1 MFGAFERAVAGRYLR
16 ARRGERF
23 VSVIAIFSLIGIALG
38 VATLI
43 IVMSVMNGF
52 KSDLLG
58 RILGLNGDLSIYSG
72 GATLTDYDALAG
84 RVRAVP
90 GVIDAVP
97 LVEGQVLL
105 STDRGS
111 SGGLV
116 RGMRA
121 ADLRNLHEISDNIRA
136 GSLDGFGAGT
146 VPPAPATAPAA
157 GAPLSFPPSSAPP
170 PSPPPGSA
178 AATTPGPAAANEDG
192 IAIGLTLAQRFGLA
206 VGSKLTLVSPDGAA
220 TAFGTV
226 PRVRAY
232 RVVAIFQAGL
242 NDYDSTFVFLP
253 LAASQVFFQ
262 KPGQATQIS
271 VKVRDP
277 ERVAP
282 VTRAIRASLDAQPP
296 PGGPVRVVDWTQS
309 NNSFFA
315 AIQVEQ
321 NVMFLI
327 LTLIILVAAFNVVSS
342 LIMMVKDKTRDI
354 AVLRTLGAR
363 RGAIMR
369 IFLMCGASVGVT
381 GTLLGTALGV
391 VFCANIERIRLAL
404 QSVTGTDLFS
414 PEVYYLEHL
423 PAKLDWREVSQVI
436 LMALVLSLLATLYP
450 SWRAARTDPVEA
462 LRHE

>member
-1 MFGAFERAVAGRYLR
+1 MFGAFERTVAGRYLR

-23 VSVIAIFSLIGIALG
+23 VSVIAIFSLAGIALG

-52 KSDLLG
+52 KADLLG
-58 RILGLNGDLSIYSG
+58 RILGLNGDLSIY
-72 GATLTDYDALAG
+72 ATGPSLTDYDALAA

-90 GVIDAVP
+90 GVLDAVP

-116 RGMRA
+116 RGIRG
-121 ADLRNLHEISDNIRA
+121 ADLRGLHEISDNIRA
-136 GSLDGFGAGT
+136 GSLDAFGAGMA
-146 VPPAPATAPAA
+146 APA
-157 GAPLSFPPSSAPP
+157 
-170 PSPPPGSA
+170 PPPGSA
-178 AATTPGPAAANEDG
+178 APAPTAGAKPAEDG

-253 LAASQVFFQ
+253 LAAAQVFFQ
-262 KPGQATQIS
+262 KPSQATQIS
-271 VKVRDP
+271 VKVADP
-277 ERVAP
+277 ERVTP
-282 VTRAIRASLDAQPP
+282 VTRAIRAALDAQPP

-315 AIQVEQ
+315 AIQIEQ

-354 AVLRTLGAR
+354 AVLRTLGAG

-381 GTLLGTALGV
+381 GTLIGTALGV
-391 VFCANIERIRLAL
+391 VFCANIERIRLVL
-404 QSVTGTDLFS
+404 QSITGTDLFN

-423 PAKLDWREVSQVI
+423 PAKLDWREVTQVI
-436 LMALVLSLLATLYP
+436 VMALVLSLLATLYP